1 MPAEHSSI
9 QGTGNRWLTIALAG
23 LACIAVEVAVRGMHG
38 PLDIRGFAA
47 ATAVIG
53 GIAIAVGELLRRR
66 WPTLGATPR
75 GRATWVCAAV
85 AIAVAVEAVIRLLF
99 GDGILLDTFL
109 LIVLRDLVIAL
120 AVLSHHAEARQAC
133 VGVATF
139 LVVFASASAH
149 AIWAQGFVIAF
160 ATIGVCW
167 LVAGHWETIEQRIE
181 ASSRTALPRRWLLAL
196 PLALLGVLLVVP
208 ASARQVR
215 QADGF
220 MPTSGGQGRS
230 AAAATAGVGDG
241 DALVAGLDNIRSFAP
256 LDNAPFMTSHESS
269 LYDIFDDTYNEPV
282 KRKKTE
288 RTISLANQDTI
299 RNDDHS
305 VATSRRPGR
314 EFSTV
319 RQPGRS
325 SSKRIA
331 DLESR
336 ALLQVKGRVPL
347 HLKLENFDRFDG
359 VSWHPEEL
367 PSWQAGLAWQAVGS
381 RRWLRVADGVLCDI
395 YGPPEVHALRII
407 RLKSNRIPSPNRLAA
422 VHIDHVD
429 RADFFEWAQPGILR
443 VDRDTLPELVTVNV
457 QSQPVDAWRLL
468 GVPGAFSGGPAACRE
483 FGEDRHAQAVKML
496 AESWVAGLP
505 RGWRQIERVVERI
518 RETCTLDPDARAGA
532 DCPDSVAEFLL
543 ETRRGPDYL
552 FASAT
557 VVVLR
562 SLGYAARLASGFY
575 AHPQRYDVRADHTAV
590 LPGDVHFWAEV
601 HAVPGHWI
609 TLEPTPGYTVLQP
622 RRGIVARATRA
633 VLLAVGWMVRHP
645 LLTTAL
651 GLLLLL
657 GLRHGKYL
665 VDLADEAVWRLA
677 TMRGGGT
684 ASRDLVLD
692 TVAFLDRRCARAGLP
707 RPRHVTPARWLDIVQ
722 GRMSATMTVAVPAT
736 HARAF
741 VRIAEAALYG
751 PPGSAPLPN
760 ASVTTAP
767 AVWSWRHLS
776 AARRLTA

>member
-1 MPAEHSSI
+1 MPAEELSI
-9 QGTGNRWLTIALAG
+9 PGAGNRWLTLVLAG

-47 ATAVIG
+47 ATAAIG
-53 GIAIAVGELLRRR
+53 GIAITVGELLRRR
-66 WPTLGATPR
+66 WPRLGAGSH
-75 GRATWVCAAV
+75 GRTTWVCAAV
-85 AIAVAVEAVIRLLF
+85 SIAVAVEAVIRFLF

-120 AVLSHHAEARQAC
+120 AVLSHHGEARQAC

-139 LVVFASASAH
+139 LVVFASASVH

-167 LVAGHWETIEQRIE
+167 LVAGHWKSIEQRIE

-196 PLALLGVLLVVP
+196 PLALLGVLLAVP
-208 ASARQVR
+208 VSARQVR
-215 QADGF
+215 QANGF

-305 VATSRRPGR
+305 IATSRRPGR

-325 SSKRIA
+325 SSRRIA

-336 ALLQVKGRVPL
+336 ALLQVMGRVPL
-347 HLKLENFDRFDG
+347 HLKLESFDRFDG
-359 VSWHPEEL
+359 TSWHPEEL
-367 PSWQAGLAWQAVGS
+367 PSWQAGLSWQAVGS
-381 RRWLRVADGVLCDI
+381 RTWLRVADGVLCDI
-395 YGPPEVHALRII
+395 YGPPEVHALRVI
-407 RLKSNRIPSPNRLAA
+407 RLRSNRIPSPNRLAA

-457 QSQPVDAWRLL
+457 QSQPVDAWRLVGL
-468 GVPGAFSGGPAACRE
+468 PGAFSGGPAACRE
-483 FGEDRHAQAVKML
+483 FGEDGHAQAVKTL

-518 RETCTLDPDARAGA
+518 RETCTLDPDARANA
-532 DCPDSVAEFLL
+532 DRPDSVAEFLL

-552 FASAT
+552 FASAA
-557 VVVLR
+557 VVALR
-562 SLGYAARLASGFY
+562 SLGYAARLATGFY
-575 AHPQRYDVRADHTAV
+575 AHPQRHDVRADHTAV
-590 LPGDVHFWAEV
+590 LPSDVHFWAEV

-609 TLEPTPGYTVLQP
+609 TLEPTPGYTVLEP
-622 RRGIVARATRA
+622 RRGVVARATRA
-633 VLLAVGWMVRHP
+633 VLLAVGWMVRQP
-645 LLTTAL
+645 LTTAAL
-651 GLLLLL
+651 GLLMLL
-657 GLRHGKYL
+657 GLRHRKYL

-677 TMRGGGT
+677 TMRGDGT
-684 ASRDLVLD
+684 ASRAMVID

-707 RPRHVTPARWLDIVQ
+707 RPRHVTPARWLGIVQ
-722 GRMSATMTVAVPAT
+722 GRMSATMTAAVPAA

-741 VRIAEAALYG
+741 VRIAEVALYG
-751 PPGSAPLPN
+751 PPGSARLPSS
-760 ASVTTAP
+760 SVTTAP
-767 AVWSWRHLS
+767 AVWSWRHLAS
-776 AARRLTA
+776 ARRLTA

>member
-1 MPAEHSSI
+1 MPAEQRSI
-9 QGTGNRWLTIALAG
+9 NGPGNRGLTIAMAG
-23 LACIAVEVAVRGMHG
+23 LACLAVEVAVRGMHG
-38 PLDIRGFAA
+38 PLDVRGFIV

-53 GIAIAVGELLRRR
+53 TIAIVVGELLRRH
-66 WPTLGATPR
+66 WPTVGATPR
-75 GRATWVCAAV
+75 GRATWLGAV
-85 AIAVAVEAVIRLLF
+85 LAIAVAGEAAVRFLA
-99 GDGILLDTFL
+99 GDGLLLDTVL
-109 LIVLRDLVIAL
+109 LIVLRDLVVAL
-120 AVLSHHAEARQAC
+120 AVLSHHPEARQAC

-167 LVAGHWETIEQRIE
+167 LVASHWETIEQRIE
-181 ASSRTALPRRWLLAL
+181 ASSRKTLPRRWLLAL

-208 ASARQVR
+208 VSARQIR

-230 AAAATAGVGDG
+230 SSAATGGVGDG

-305 VATSRRPGR
+305 IATSRRPGR

-325 SSKRIA
+325 SSRRIA

-336 ALLQVKGRVPL
+336 ALIQVKGRVPL
-347 HLKLENFDRFDG
+347 HLKLESFARYDG
-359 VSWHPEEL
+359 VAWHPEEL
-367 PSWQAGLAWQAVGS
+367 PSWQAGLSWQAVGS
-381 RRWLRVADGVLCDI
+381 RNWLRVADGVLCDI

-407 RLKSNRIPSPNRLAA
+407 RLKSNRIPSPNRLTA
-422 VHIDHVD
+422 VHIDHVN
-429 RADFFEWAQPGILR
+429 RADFFRWAQPGILR

-457 QSQPVDAWRLL
+457 QSQPVDAWRLTAL
-468 GVPGAFSGGPAACRE
+468 SRGFVGGPEHCRD
-483 FGEDRHAQAVKML
+483 FGEDEHALAIKAL

-518 RETCTLDPDARAGA
+518 RETCTLDPDARAAA
-532 DCPDSVAEFLL
+532 DCRHSVAEFLL

-552 FASAT
+552 FASAA
-557 VVVLR
+557 VVALR

-575 AHPQRYDVRADHTAV
+575 AHPLRYDVRADHTAV

-609 TLEPTPGYTVLQP
+609 TLEPTPGYVVMEP
-622 RRGIVARATRA
+622 RRGIVSRVARAA
-633 VLLAVGWMVRHP
+633 LLAAVWMVRQP
-645 LLTTAL
+645 LATAVL
-651 GLLLLL
+651 VLLLLL
-657 GLRHGKYL
+657 GLRHRRYL
-665 VDLADEAVWRLA
+665 VDLADEAVWRLRN
-677 TMRGGGT
+677 MRGDGT
-684 ASRDLVLD
+684 GSRTLVLD
-692 TVAFLDRRCARAGLP
+692 TVAFLDRRCTRAGLP
-707 RPRHVTPARWLDIVQ
+707 RPRHITPARWLDIIQ
-722 GRMSATMTVAVPAT
+722 ERISAAATAVIPTT

-741 VRIAEAALYG
+741 IQIADVALYG
-751 PPGSAPLPN
+751 PPGSERLPTS
-760 ASVTTAP
+760 SVTTAP
-767 AVWSWRHLS
+767 AVWSWRHLT